1 MLTEV
6 AARWVTFVAFFFR
19 DPGLLEVRTDNR
31 LNTEYWLGGEVVRM
45 VPKQQWTEYTIT
57 S

>member
-19 DPGLLEVRTDNR
+19 DPGFLEVWIDNR
-31 LNTEYWLGGEVVRM
+31 L
-45 VPKQQWTEYTIT
+45 YTNY
-57 S
+57 